1 MTSRVRLARAA
12 LVMLRNAARRAPID
26 PTLEIV
32 YTRAGSDAP
41 IIDATEPQRSGDR
54 RVRTL
59 LERGGKP
66 IAALVH
72 DPALL
77 RDPDRLRAAVEAAW
91 LAIDN
96 ERLKAQLQDRLQDVE
111 ASRARIV
118 AAADRER
125 RRVERNLH
133 DGAQQRLVGLAL
145 MLRLVTRERLDPTVT
160 GLLKDALAELDTA
173 IEELRGL
180 ARGVHPAIVTDVGL
194 GGALE
199 SLAERPGLPVDLLV
213 DIPVRLPDR
222 VEVAAYYLVAEAL
235 ANTNKHAHAAQVSV
249 RAALTDGALRVA
261 VSDDGRGG
269 AAATAGS
276 GLEGL
281 ADRISALGGQLVVDS
296 PPGRG
301 TTVSAELPLQPQRP
315 NRRPQRSLAAMTWMG
330 WENWEVP
337 AELYPQVTEMDN
349 LNQAKASM
357 LCAGGNGAL
366 TERERE
372 WHLGYRA
379 ACGDSDRVLEAVRS
393 YDDSDR
399 IEDIVGLPS
408 MRVAVRAA
416 VHDALRICA
425 SDGPLT
431 ADEVERVHEGA
442 RRMGV
447 PPDVVEGVRRIV
459 LDEIA
464 LRSRRYDLISRPM
477 FLTEQPDAEPT
488 AGSG

>member
-1 MTSRVRLARAA
+1 MGLIRAA
-12 LVMLRNAARRAPID
+12 MAILRNAVRRTPID
-26 PTLEIV
+26 PTLEVV
-32 YTRAGSDAP
+32 YTRAGSEAP
-41 IIDATEPQRSGDR
+41 IGYVGGPPGSGER
-54 RVRTL
+54 RVRTS

-66 IAALVH
+66 IAALMH

-77 RDPDRLRAAVEAAW
+77 RDPGRLRAAVEAAW

-96 ERLKAQLQDRLQDVE
+96 ERLKAELRDRLHDVE
-111 ASRARIV
+111 ASRTRIV
-118 AAADRER
+118 EAADRER

-145 MLRLVTRERLDPTVT
+145 TLRLIVREQLDPTVA
-160 GLLKDALAELDTA
+160 GLLDDALAELDSA

-199 SLAERPGLPVDLLV
+199 SLAERPGLPVDLV
-213 DIPVRLPDR
+213 ADIPVRLPDR

-235 ANTNKHAHAAQVSV
+235 ANTNKHARADRVSV
-249 RAALTDGALRVA
+249 RAALTDGVLRVS
-261 VSDDGRGG
+261 VSDDGCGG
-269 AAATAGS
+269 AAATPGS

-281 ADRISALGGQLVVDS
+281 ADRISALGGQIVIDS
-296 PPGRG
+296 PPEQG
-301 TTVSAELPLQPQRP
+301 TTVAAHLPLELPRAD
-315 NRRPQRSLAAMTWMG
+315 RRSRRSLAAMTWIG

-337 AELYPQVTEMDN
+337 AELYPQVTDEDN
-349 LNQAKASM
+349 LRMAKAAL

-366 TERERE
+366 TERERD

-379 ACGDSDRVLEAVRS
+379 ACGDSDRVLDAVRG

-408 MRVAVRAA
+408 MRVTVRAV
-416 VHDALRICA
+416 VHDALRIRA

-431 ADEVERVHEGA
+431 PEEIERVHVGA
-442 RRMGV
+442 RRMRV
-447 PPDVVEGVRRIV
+447 SADVVEDVRRIV

-464 LRSRRYDLISRPM
+464 LRRRRYELISRPM
-477 FLTEQPDAEPT
+477 FLAEQPDATPVP
-488 AGSG
+488 GSG